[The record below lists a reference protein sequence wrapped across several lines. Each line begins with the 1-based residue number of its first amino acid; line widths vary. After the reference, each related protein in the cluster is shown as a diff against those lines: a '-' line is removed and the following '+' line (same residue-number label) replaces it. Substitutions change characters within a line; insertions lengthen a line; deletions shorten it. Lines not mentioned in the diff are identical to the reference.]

1 MTLQV
6 GVAGAGVMGRR
17 HAHNIAALWPR
28 ARLVAVA
35 DVRVEAAQSVAQE
48 LECDWHDDVYEML
61 ARPDIQ
67 AVVIVTVASTHAP
80 LAIAAAEHG
89 KDMLVEKPLAL
100 SLQDA
105 RAAVEAADRVG
116 VRLQVGFMRRY
127 DPAYREANDA
137 IERGELGKPV
147 LFTAISRD
155 AQSPPRSYFAG
166 GGAGGLFLDSGVH
179 DFDIA
184 RWLMRDEVTRVSATS
199 ALVARHDLA
208 DVQPVDVALA
218 TLTFSG
224 GAIGTI
230 QLYRHAL
237 YGYDI
242 RAEVVGTEGTVM
254 VGDHQWRA
262 VQLFGPDSIRHTME
276 HHWLDRFKEAYAL
289 EMADWVERMRT
300 DQPPAVTGED
310 GIRAVAL
317 ALAAEESRQTGRAV
331 SL

>member
-1 MTLQV
+1 
-6 GVAGAGVMGRR
+6 MGRR
-17 HAHNIAALWPR
+17 HAQNVAALWPR

-35 DVRVEAAQSVAQE
+35 DVRSDAAQSVAQE
-48 LECDWHDDVYEML
+48 LDCDWHSDAHEML

-67 AVVIVTVASTHAP
+67 AVVIVTVASTHAA
-80 LAIAAAEHG
+80 LAVAAAEQG
-89 KDMLVEKPLAL
+89 KDILVEKPLAL
-100 SLQDA
+100 SLEDA
-105 RAAVEAADRVG
+105 RAAIDAADRAG

-127 DPAYREANDA
+127 DPAYREAYDA

-166 GGAGGLFLDSGVH
+166 GGAGGLFLDAGVH
-179 DFDIA
+179 DFDNA
-184 RWLMRDEVTRVSATS
+184 RWLMRDEVTRVSATG
-199 ALVARHDLA
+199 ALVTRHDLA

-224 GAIGTI
+224 GAVGTV
-230 QLYRHAL
+230 QLSRNAL

-242 RAEVVGTEGTVM
+242 RTEVVCTEGTAM
-254 VGDHQWRA
+254 VGDHRWRA
-262 VQLFGPDSIRHTME
+262 VQLLGPDSIRHTME

-289 EMADWVERMRT
+289 EMADWVERMST

-310 GIRAVAL
+310 GIRAVAV
-317 ALAAEESRQTGRAV
+317 ALAAEESRKTGQPV
-331 SL
+331 SP